1 MTVNQVHF
9 LKNKDFIKE
18 LVDNELIY
26 GLGISLMD
34 PSSDFIQAVKEFPNA
49 VIHVI
54 GGMFSEADYNALK
67 NNGLK
72 ILILGYKDFGRGT
85 NYLADNSDKI
95 SNNQKWLCENIKD
108 VLESFKVVSFDN
120 LAIKQL
126 DDNLKSLLTEEEWE
140 EFYMGDDGQHTMYVD
155 LVKGEFARSSTST
168 KRYPLM
174 NTIDQMFEII
184 KNE

>member
-1 MTVNQVHF
+1 M
-9 LKNKDFIKE
+9 
-18 LVDNELIY
+18 LVDNEFIY
-26 GLGISLMD
+26 GLGISLMN
-34 PSSDFIQAVKEFPNA
+34 PTEEFIQEVKKYPNA

-54 GGMFSEADYNALK
+54 GGILSESDYNALK

-72 ILILGYKDFGRGT
+72 ILILGYKDFGRGSD
-85 NYLADNSDKI
+85 YLLGNSATI
-95 SNNQKWLCENIKD
+95 SHNQKWLCENIKD
-108 VLESFKVVSFDN
+108 VLENFKVVSFDN

-126 DDNLKSLLTEEEWE
+126 GDNLKSLLSEEEWD

-168 KRYPLM
+168 NRYPLM
-174 NTIDQMFEII
+174 DTIDQMFKII